1 MIFILLDGG
10 TMDLRL
16 ALVLALD
23 MVFHNFKYMPSSSL
37 CMYMVKKKVNLN
49 SHRAQNLYNI
59 NIHLIILSI
68 YLCAGKNFYTHVHAS
83 EIKEFDHKPL
93 II

>member
-1 MIFILLDGG
+1 MIFILLDGS
-10 TMDLRL
+10 MDFRL
-16 ALVLALD
+16 ALVPALD
-23 MVFHNFKYMPSSSL
+23 MVFPNFKCMSSSSL